1 VTRPTILL
9 TGAGGQVGFE
19 LQRSLA
25 PHGDVTACDHSKLDL
40 GDRDALVDA
49 VRSLRPQLIVNAAA
63 YTAVDRAE
71 GEVARAEAINT
82 TAPGILAEEARRID
96 AVLVHFSTDYV
107 FDGAGSVP
115 YDERAPTAP
124 LNVYGRTKRDGED
137 AIVAVG
143 GAHLILRT
151 SWVYGLRGGNF
162 LLTMLRLA
170 AERDEL
176 RIVADQFG
184 APTWARDLA
193 HATAAAL
200 GCWKNNAWDQ
210 NLSGLYHLT
219 AAGRTNWHQYAEEIV
234 RQARKYDSTLAAK
247 PLKINAIA
255 THEYPVPA
263 KRPVNSVLANEKIRD
278 TFGIVLPA
286 WQDSVAECVRELYEQ
301 APA

>member
-19 LQRSLA
+19 LRRSLA

-96 AVLVHFSTDYV
+96 AALIHFSTDYV
-107 FDGAGSVP
+107 FDGAGTVP

-137 AIVAVG
+137 AVVAVG

-184 APTWARDLA
+184 VPNWSRDLA
-193 HATAAAL
+193 DTIAL
-200 GCWKNNAWDQ
+200 LVGRGLPA
-210 NLSGLYHLT
+210 LVARGGLYHLSADGAT
-219 AAGRTNWHQYAEEIV
+219 TWYEFARAIVGDAGRTRVVPITTADYPTP
-234 RQARKYDSTLAAK
+234 AR
-247 PLKINAIA
+247 
-255 THEYPVPA
+255 
-263 KRPVNSVLANEKIRD
+263 RPRYGVLGTGKFET
-278 TFGIVLPA
+278 TFGIALPTWRDA
-286 WQDSVAECVRELYEQ
+286 LASCLATRT
-301 APA
+301 P